1 MFNLEGETNVVSLG
15 RLEPLG
21 LLAMRAGFGLLLALH
36 HGWSKMV
43 GAYGRLFL
51 DQEWGF
57 VHGVEQMGFPVP
69 LFFALC
75 SALAEFAG
83 GLFLA
88 LGLFT
93 RYAAVLVII
102 NMSVAVTRHL
112 LTNMRYELA
121 TLYLIVAVFLLIR
134 GPGKLS
140 LDSLLGRGKSK

>member
-1 MFNLEGETNVVSLG
+1 V
-15 RLEPLG
+15 
-21 LLAMRAGFGLLLALH
+21 GFGLLLALN
-36 HGWSKMV
+36 HGWNKMV

-57 VHGVEQMGFPVP
+57 VSGVEQMGFPFP
-69 LFFALC
+69 LFFATC
-75 SALAEFAG
+75 SALAEFVG

-93 RYAAVLVII
+93 RYAAIFVII

-121 TLYLIVAVFLLIR
+121 SLYLIVAVFLLLR
-134 GPGKLS
+134 GAGKLS
-140 LDSLLGRGKSK
+140 VDGLLAKSKGR